1 MRAILIVLGLA
12 CLALAIAYWMVPA
25 DHLPSFVPGFDASLT
40 RKRNTHGIAAAVA
53 GVVLLAIGWFAGRR
67 RAA

>member
-1 MRAILIVLGLA
+1 MRTILIILGLV
-12 CLALAIAYWMVPA
+12 CLALAVLYWMVPA
-25 DHLPSFVPGFDASLT
+25 DQLPSFIPGFDASLA

-67 RAA
+67 RV